1 MNGVEDERMKEE
13 VTTDGSRWNERQRG
27 KDRGRSESKEG
38 VERKDGGERLTPL
51 SFSLGPY

>member
-1 MNGVEDERMKEE
+1 MCGVEDEGMKEE
-13 VTTDGSRWNERQRG
+13 VIADESQWNERQRER
-27 KDRGRSESKEG
+27 KDRGRNENKG